1 MDRALP
7 QPDLCSRGLLAEEAS
22 TIDSQLGPKSLGA
35 RLMDSSARFVG
46 AAQSTKEVGSASGM
60 SQERALKD
68 WSDGLSSGK

>member
-1 MDRALP
+1 MFKGPISGGSINYRF
-7 QPDLCSRGLLAEEAS
+7 S
-22 TIDSQLGPKSLGA
+22 TPIPPWAKELSCKA